1 MATRQNYK
9 KPFLVKESNF
19 FKYRYINRATNTKTS
34 WKFHPIYFHLLSF
47 LVLVLVGYCFYNQ
60 ASLIKID
67 NFYQV
72 AKKLVLLFSFENKNF
87 LDTSYISNEYTNLF
101 LDTLSLLWVT
111 IKLALTGTFIGFI
124 LAVITSF
131 LSFSKVNNKFF
142 SYLLSAVIL
151 ILRSTLELIFITL
164 ITSTFRN
171 DLSLLLVYIWFTWLW
186 LHKYYIDML
195 NSFDL
200 QAYYVSI
207 SQGNSKFKAFFKEI
221 YPRIKNRVIAL
232 FIFSFESNIRWASI
246 LAALSL
252 PGIGRLIVYGSEN
265 TAHFNQL
272 GIPLLVLMSFILV
285 LELLNYLFKK
295 YLVEARSKVYKQKN
309 ETKLE
314 YYTRLSK
321 KLNVNK
327 IIISLIFISLTI
339 ISIITF
345 INIPIYIFNLDYVKS
360 FFNNLLN
367 PNFASFSIFNK
378 HIENNP
384 ILLIWNSLQFTIV
397 AMFIC
402 IVITIIGIRLQSIRL
417 NNLFIVI
424 ICRSLNVLIRLIP
437 TIVYFYVF
445 HPIFSNVLTLLIIVV
460 SLHQASS
467 KAKQLVEVIDNLNI
481 QIINNLK
488 IQGYSNNQIFLKYVL
503 PAIKIEF
510 ISLSIFYFELIF
522 RASITY
528 YILASDKLYIGYLIT
543 KYLDTKAFY
552 PRLAM
557 SYVWIATFAILTIN
571 LIARYVNKKIR
582 KSLDILI
589 NYNLEKILLL
599 FQ

>member
-1 MATRQNYK
+1 MAIRQNYK

-19 FKYRYINRATNTKTS
+19 FKYRYINRITNTKTS
-34 WKFHPIYFHLLSF
+34 WKFHKIYFHLLIF
-47 LVLVLVGYCFYNQ
+47 LVLLLVGWCFYNQ
-60 ASLIKID
+60 ASFINVD

-72 AKKLVLLFSFENKNF
+72 AKKLALLFSFENKNF

-101 LDTLSLLWVT
+101 LDTLRLLWIT

-124 LAVITSF
+124 LAIITSF
-131 LSFSKVNNKFF
+131 LSFNKVNNKFL
-142 SYLLSAVIL
+142 SYFISIVIL
-151 ILRSTLELIFITL
+151 ILRSTPELIFITL

-200 QAYYVSI
+200 QPYYVSI
-207 SQGNSKFKAFFKEI
+207 NQGNSKFKAFFKEI

-232 FIFSFESNIRWASI
+232 FIFSFEANIRWVSI
-246 LAALSL
+246 LAALNL

-402 IVITIIGIRLQSIRL
+402 IIIAIMGIRLQSIRL

-445 HPIFSNVLTLLIIVV
+445 HPIFSNVLTLVIIVV

-467 KAKQLVEVIDNLNI
+467 KAKQLVEVVDNLNI

-528 YILASDKLYIGYLIT
+528 YILSSDKLYIGYLIT

-557 SYVWIATFAILTIN
+557 SYVWIGTFAILIIN
-571 LIARYVNKKIR
+571 LIARYINKKIR
-582 KSLDILI
+582 K
-589 NYNLEKILLL
+589 
-599 FQ
+599 

>member
-1 MATRQNYK
+1 MGIRQNHK
-9 KPFLVKESNF
+9 KPFLVRESNF
-19 FKYRYINRATNTKTS
+19 FKYRYINRITNTKTS
-34 WKFHPIYFHLLSF
+34 WKFHKIYFHPLIF
-47 LVLVLVGYCFYNQ
+47 LVLLLVGWCFYNQ
-60 ASLIKID
+60 ASFINVD

-72 AKKLVLLFSFENKNF
+72 AKKLALLFSFENKNF

-101 LDTLSLLWVT
+101 LDTLRLLWIT

-124 LAVITSF
+124 LAIITSF
-131 LSFSKVNNKFF
+131 LSFEKVNNKFL
-142 SYLLSAVIL
+142 SYLISIVIL
-151 ILRSTLELIFITL
+151 ILRSTPELIFITL

-200 QAYYVSI
+200 QPYYVSI
-207 SQGNSKFKAFFKEI
+207 NQGNSKFKVFFKEI

-232 FIFSFESNIRWASI
+232 FIFSFEANIRWASI
-246 LAALSL
+246 LAALNL

-265 TAHFNQL
+265 TAQFNQL

-402 IVITIIGIRLQSIRL
+402 IIIAIIGIRLQSIRL

-437 TIVYFYVF
+437 TIIYFYVF
-445 HPIFSNVLTLLIIVV
+445 HPIFSNVLTLVIIVV

-467 KAKQLVEVIDNLNI
+467 KAKQLVEVVDNLNI

-528 YILASDKLYIGYLIT
+528 YILSSDKLYIGYLIT

-557 SYVWIATFAILTIN
+557 SYVWIGTFAILTIN
-571 LIARYVNKKIR
+571 LIARYINKKIR
-582 KSLDILI
+582 K
-589 NYNLEKILLL
+589 
-599 FQ
+599 

>member
-1 MATRQNYK
+1 MGIRQNHK
-9 KPFLVKESNF
+9 KPFLVRESNF
-19 FKYRYINRATNTKTS
+19 FKYRYINRITNTKTS
-34 WKFHPIYFHLLSF
+34 WKFHKIYFYPLIF
-47 LVLVLVGYCFYNQ
+47 LVLLLVGWCFYNQ
-60 ASLIKID
+60 ASFINVD

-72 AKKLVLLFSFENKNF
+72 AKKLALLFSFENKNF

-101 LDTLSLLWVT
+101 LDTLRLLWIT

-124 LAVITSF
+124 LAIITSF
-131 LSFSKVNNKFF
+131 LSFEKVNNKFL
-142 SYLLSAVIL
+142 SYLISIVIL
-151 ILRSTLELIFITL
+151 ILRSTPELIFITL

-200 QAYYVSI
+200 QPYYVSI
-207 SQGNSKFKAFFKEI
+207 NQGNSKFKVFFKEI

-232 FIFSFESNIRWASI
+232 FIFSFEANIRWASI
-246 LAALSL
+246 LAALNL

-265 TAHFNQL
+265 TAQFNQL

-402 IVITIIGIRLQSIRL
+402 IIIAIIGIRLQSIRL

-437 TIVYFYVF
+437 TIIYFYVF
-445 HPIFSNVLTLLIIVV
+445 HPIFSNVLTLVIIVV

-467 KAKQLVEVIDNLNI
+467 KAKQLVEVVDNLNI

-528 YILASDKLYIGYLIT
+528 YILSSDKLYIGYLIT

-557 SYVWIATFAILTIN
+557 SYVWIGTFAILTIN
-571 LIARYVNKKIR
+571 LIARYINKKIR
-582 KSLDILI
+582 K
-589 NYNLEKILLL
+589 
-599 FQ
+599 

>member
-1 MATRQNYK
+1 MAIRQSHK
-9 KPFLVKESNF
+9 KSFLVKESNF
-19 FKYRYINRATNTKTS
+19 FKYRYINRTTNTKTS
-34 WKFHPIYFHLLSF
+34 WKFHQIYFHLLIF
-47 LVLVLVGYCFYNQ
+47 LALLLVGWCFYNQ
-60 ASLIKID
+60 ASFINID

-101 LDTLSLLWVT
+101 LDTLRLLWIT

-124 LAVITSF
+124 LAIITSF
-131 LSFSKVNNKFF
+131 LSFDKVNNKFL
-142 SYLLSAVIL
+142 SYLISIVIL
-151 ILRSTLELIFITL
+151 ILRSTPELIFITL

-200 QAYYVSI
+200 HPYYVSI
-207 SQGNSKFKAFFKEI
+207 NQGNSKFKAFFKEI

-232 FIFSFESNIRWASI
+232 FIFSFEANIRWASI
-246 LAALSL
+246 LAALNL

-402 IVITIIGIRLQSIRL
+402 IIIAIIGIRLQSIRL

-445 HPIFSNVLTLLIIVV
+445 HPIFSNVLTLVIIVV

-467 KAKQLVEVIDNLNI
+467 KAKQLVEVVDNLNI

-528 YILASDKLYIGYLIT
+528 YILSSDKLYIGYLVT
-543 KYLDTKAFY
+543 KYLDTRAFY

-557 SYVWIATFAILTIN
+557 SYVWIGTFAILIIN
-571 LIARYVNKKIR
+571 LIARYINKKIR
-582 KSLDILI
+582 K
-589 NYNLEKILLL
+589 
-599 FQ
+599 

>member
-1 MATRQNYK
+1 MAIRQNYK

-19 FKYRYINRATNTKTS
+19 FKYRYINRITNTKTS
-34 WKFHPIYFHLLSF
+34 WKFHKIYFNLLIL
-47 LVLVLVGYCFYNQ
+47 LVLLLIGWCFYNQ
-60 ASLIKID
+60 ASLINID

-72 AKKLVLLFSFENKNF
+72 TKKLALLFSFENKNF

-101 LDTLSLLWVT
+101 LDTLRLLWIT

-124 LAVITSF
+124 LAIITSF
-131 LSFSKVNNKFF
+131 LSFDKVNNKFL
-142 SYLLSAVIL
+142 SYLISIVIL
-151 ILRSTLELIFITL
+151 ILRSTPELIFIIL

-200 QAYYVSI
+200 QPYYVSI

-265 TAHFNQL
+265 TANFNQL

-309 ETKLE
+309 ETKFE

-402 IVITIIGIRLQSIRL
+402 IIIAIIGIRLQSIRL

-445 HPIFSNVLTLLIIVV
+445 HPIFSNALTLVIIVV

-467 KAKQLVEVIDNLNI
+467 KAKQLVEVVDNLNI

-528 YILASDKLYIGYLIT
+528 YILASDKLYIGHLIT

-557 SYVWIATFAILTIN
+557 SYVWIATFAILIIN

-582 KSLDILI
+582 K
-589 NYNLEKILLL
+589 
-599 FQ
+599 

>member
-1 MATRQNYK
+1 MAIRQNHK
-9 KPFLVKESNF
+9 KSSFLVKESNL
-19 FKYRYINRATNTKTS
+19 FKYRYINRTTNSKTS
-34 WKFHPIYFHLLSF
+34 WKFHPIYFHLLTF
-47 LVLVLVGYCFYNQ
+47 LVLLLVGYCFYNQ
-60 ASLIKID
+60 ASNIRPE
-67 NFYQV
+67 NFYQIS
-72 AKKLVLLFSFENKNF
+72 KKLVLLFRFENKNT
-87 LDTSYISNEYTNLF
+87 LDTHFLSGEYTNLF
-101 LDTLSLLWVT
+101 NDTLNSLWLT
-111 IKLALTGTFIGFI
+111 IKLALTGTFVGFV
-124 LAVITSF
+124 LALITSF
-131 LSFSKVNNKFF
+131 LSFSKVNNKFL
-142 SYLLSAVIL
+142 SYLISAIIL
-151 ILRSTLELIFITL
+151 VLRSTPELVFITA
-164 ITSTFRN
+164 ITSIFQKE
-171 DLSLLLVYIWFTWLW
+171 LSLLLVYSWFSWLW
-186 LHKYYIDML
+186 LHKYYIDIL
-195 NSFDL
+195 NSIDL
-200 QAYYVSI
+200 NSYYASI
-207 SQGNSKFKAFFKEI
+207 DQGNSRFQAFFKEI
-221 YPRIKNRVIAL
+221 YSRIKNRLIAL

-246 LAALSL
+246 LSALTL
-252 PGIGRLIVYGSEN
+252 PGIGNLIYYGSKK
-265 TAHFNQL
+265 TAQYNQL
-272 GIPLLVLMSFILV
+272 GIPLLVLMGFILL

-402 IVITIIGIRLQSIRL
+402 IIIAIIGIRLQSIRL

-445 HPIFSNVLTLLIIVV
+445 HPIFSNVLTLVIIVV

-467 KAKQLVEVIDNLNI
+467 KAKQLVEVVDNLNI

-528 YILASDKLYIGYLIT
+528 YILSSDKLYIGHLIA
-543 KYLDTKAFY
+543 KYLDTRAFY

-557 SYVWIATFAILTIN
+557 SYVWIGTFAILTIN
-571 LIARYVNKKIR
+571 LIARYINKKIR
-582 KSLDILI
+582 K
-589 NYNLEKILLL
+589 
-599 FQ
+599 

>member
-1 MATRQNYK
+1 MAIRQNNK

-19 FKYRYINRATNTKTS
+19 FRYRYVNRTTNTKTS
-34 WKFHPIYFHLLSF
+34 WKFHPIYFHLLII
-47 LVLVLVGYCFYNQ
+47 LVLLLVGWCFYNQ
-60 ASLIKID
+60 ASLINFE

-72 AKKLVLLFSFENKNF
+72 TKKLILLFRFENKNF
-87 LDTSYISNEYTNLF
+87 LDTSRISNEYTNLF
-101 LDTLSLLWVT
+101 LDTLGLLWVT

-124 LAVITSF
+124 LAIITSF
-131 LSFSKVNNKFF
+131 LSFSKVNNKFL
-142 SYLLSAVIL
+142 SYLISGFIL
-151 ILRSTLELIFITL
+151 ILRSTPELIFITL

-171 DLSLLLVYIWFTWLW
+171 ELSLLLVYIWFTWLW

-200 QAYYVSI
+200 QAYYISI

-232 FIFSFESNIRWASI
+232 FIFSFESNIRWASL

-265 TAHFNQL
+265 TAHFDQL
-272 GIPLLVLMSFILV
+272 GIPLLVLMGFILF

-321 KLNVNK
+321 KLNFNK

-345 INIPIYIFNLDYVKS
+345 IKIPIYLFNLDYVKS
-360 FFNNLLN
+360 FFKDLLN

-378 HIENNP
+378 NIENNP
-384 ILLIWNSLQFTIV
+384 VLLIWNSLQFTIV
-397 AMFIC
+397 SMFIC
-402 IVITIIGIRLQSIRL
+402 IVITLIGIRLQSLKL
-417 NNLFIVI
+417 NNLFVVI
-424 ICRSLNVLIRLIP
+424 IFRSLNVLIRLIP

-445 HPIFSNVLTLLIIVV
+445 NPVFSNVLTLVIIVV

-467 KAKQLVEVIDNLNI
+467 KAKQLVEVVDNLNI

-528 YILASDKLYIGYLIT
+528 YILASDKLYIGHLIT
-543 KYLDTKAFY
+543 KYLDTRAFY

-557 SYVWIATFAILTIN
+557 SYLWIGTFAILAIN

-582 KSLDILI
+582 
-589 NYNLEKILLL
+589 N
-599 FQ
+599 